1 MTEESVDDLLQ
12 TLGGV
17 TAVDTSEVENNLWS
31 EVKAATGTAS
41 KDVTKQEK
49 LQGSLRAVARE
60 ITAVEAALDSLDAAA
75 EEQLGD
81 NVDAEEA
88 NASTATGRSTECQE
102 DVENAP
108 DMKLQR
114 AGLAQRLVD
123 LQTTQH
129 RLQDALE
136 AATAPTPASESAEVQ
151 EGRGVGHEPGAVLQE
166 DSTLEDQLNANEGN
180 PLVETERDRL
190 IRLGVLTPF
199 DRLDGFERRV
209 QSRSAPATQS
219 VGRSAGEASTSGR
232 SSDQTA
238 RDPFQ
243 RLASQ
248 LNDIE
253 ASKHRSMLVDPSQL
267 PPRER
272 KAAKVGELFWRQAAS
287 GKDVAPKRRRR
298 QTLARERRRRPKL
311 PGAYKR
317 KRIRRAGETDGG
329 SEQEEDEGGAST
341 PLPSSSRRRLSQP
354 GASGIDS
361 EPSGSDSGNSEAED
375 VLGEWDD
382 AEDEMYKARL
392 EQWRAKRSAL
402 TAADIAPGQAP
413 GASAPAAG
421 GGTAAEADAAD
432 QEDLMADVAFDGGFS
447 VPGNI
452 YNRLFDYQKTGRLHS
467 TIFGVKWLWELHTQR
482 AGGIIGDEMGL
493 GKTVQLAVFLAGL
506 HHSRR
511 FRPSIIVCPATVLR
525 QWLRELR
532 LWYPP
537 FRVIV
542 LHESQRAGIAPRPSR
557 HELVK
562 LVKNSET
569 GILLT
574 SYDQLRLQRSELL
587 AVNWGYA
594 ILDEGHKIRNPDAEI
609 TLVAK
614 QLATVHRIIMSGSP
628 IQNQLT
634 ELWSLFDFVFPGKL
648 GTLPVFRAQFALPIK
663 IGGYA
668 NASAMQVSTAFK
680 CAVVLRDLIAPYL
693 LRRRKA
699 DVAQQLPKKTEQVLF
714 CSLTTDQRDLYRSY
728 LASEEVQDILNDRR
742 NALAGIDILRKIC
755 NHPDLLQ
762 RRQWES
768 TERYGDPV
776 RSGKLVVALKVLQHW
791 KQQGHKA
798 LFFTQ
803 TQQMLDIVERAVQ
816 SAGVRYHRMDG
827 STAVGARARLVDD
840 FNSNDRVFVF
850 LLTTKVGGLGI
861 NLTGADRVLLYDPDW
876 NPSTDMQAR
885 ERAWRI
891 GQKREVT
898 VYRLITS
905 GTIEEKVYHRQIYKQ
920 FLTEKVLRDP
930 KQKRFFKSK
939 DIHDL
944 FTLGDQYGGASETAQ
959 IFSSLHGG
967 LEVPLDP
974 DSVAVPVQTDATA
987 GNKDGPS
994 EAAPGDSS
1002 GEEAEADASGPS
1014 GSRSTARRRRRS
1026 DASSGAPR
1034 GSDPAEPATL
1044 AGALAAS
1051 QEPPG
1056 EVDDAKILR
1065 DLFEGTG
1072 VMSALDHSKIEGAN
1086 NPEALNIDAQAARI
1100 ARRAAAALR
1109 QSRAALMTAPV
1120 NQPTWTGRSGGSG
1133 APRFGATSN
1142 QRLARASSSEPGD
1155 SEGPAAG
1162 ASAEPRRGAGA
1173 GLGRFG
1179 GGLAGTTGGLAPS
1192 SSVLLARL
1200 RERQAAVNAAA
1211 SSAARNDPEVEEA
1224 HELSQRIVAYLEQ
1237 AGGQSDSQ
1245 ALIQHFSADLPAA
1258 KAPLFRQL
1266 LQQVARLRRDP
1277 SAGKIWVLRPEFVTD
1292 R

>member
-1 MTEESVDDLLQ
+1 
-12 TLGGV
+12 
-17 TAVDTSEVENNLWS
+17 
-31 EVKAATGTAS
+31 
-41 KDVTKQEK
+41 
-49 LQGSLRAVARE
+49 
-60 ITAVEAALDSLDAAA
+60 
-75 EEQLGD
+75 
-81 NVDAEEA
+81 
-88 NASTATGRSTECQE
+88 
-102 DVENAP
+102 
-108 DMKLQR
+108 
-114 AGLAQRLVD
+114 
-123 LQTTQH
+123 
-129 RLQDALE
+129 
-136 AATAPTPASESAEVQ
+136 
-151 EGRGVGHEPGAVLQE
+151 
-166 DSTLEDQLNANEGN
+166 
-180 PLVETERDRL
+180 
-190 IRLGVLTPF
+190 
-199 DRLDGFERRV
+199 
-209 QSRSAPATQS
+209 
-219 VGRSAGEASTSGR
+219 
-232 SSDQTA
+232 
-238 RDPFQ
+238 
-243 RLASQ
+243 
-248 LNDIE
+248 
-253 ASKHRSMLVDPSQL
+253 
-267 PPRER
+267 
-272 KAAKVGELFWRQAAS
+272 
-287 GKDVAPKRRRR
+287 
-298 QTLARERRRRPKL
+298 
-311 PGAYKR
+311 
-317 KRIRRAGETDGG
+317 
-329 SEQEEDEGGAST
+329 
-341 PLPSSSRRRLSQP
+341 
-354 GASGIDS
+354 
-361 EPSGSDSGNSEAED
+361 
-375 VLGEWDD
+375 
-382 AEDEMYKARL
+382 
-392 EQWRAKRSAL
+392 
-402 TAADIAPGQAP
+402 
-413 GASAPAAG
+413 
-421 GGTAAEADAAD
+421 
-432 QEDLMADVAFDGGFS
+432 
-447 VPGNI
+447 
-452 YNRLFDYQKTGRLHS
+452 
-467 TIFGVKWLWELHTQR
+467 
-482 AGGIIGDEMGL
+482 MGL

-506 HHSRR
+506 HHSGR

-542 LHESQRAGIAPRPSR
+542 LHESQRSGNAPRPSR
-557 HELVK
+557 QKLVQ
-562 LVKNSET
+562 LVKNSQA

-628 IQNQLT
+628 IQNHLT

-648 GTLPVFRAQFALPIK
+648 GTLPVFRAQFALPIQ

-728 LASEEVQDILNDRR
+728 LASDEVQDILNDRR

-768 TERYGDPV
+768 TEKYGDPV

-816 SAGVRYHRMDG
+816 AAGFRYHRMDG

-840 FNSNDRVFVF
+840 FNGNEQVFVF

-898 VYRLITS
+898 IYRLITS

-920 FLTEKVLRDP
+920 FLTEKVLQDP

-944 FTLGDQYGGASETAQ
+944 FTLGDQYAGASETAH

-974 DSVAVPVQTDATA
+974 DSVAVPA
-987 GNKDGPS
+987 
-994 EAAPGDSS
+994 EAA
-1002 GEEAEADASGPS
+1002 GP
-1014 GSRSTARRRRRS
+1014 A
-1026 DASSGAPR
+1026 
-1034 GSDPAEPATL
+1034 
-1044 AGALAAS
+1044 
-1051 QEPPG
+1051 G

-1109 QSRAALMTAPV
+1109 QSRAACVTAPV

-1142 QRLARASSSEPGD
+1142 QRLARGALSEPGS
-1155 SEGPAAG
+1155 SEAAPAD
-1162 ASAEPRRGAGA
+1162 AGA
-1173 GLGRFG
+1173 GEVRRGTAGLARFG
-1179 GGLAGTTGGLAPS
+1179 GGQAGTTGGLAPS

-1200 RERQAAVNAAA
+1200 RERQAAVSAAA

-1224 HELSQRIVAYLEQ
+1224 HELSQRIVAYLEE
-1237 AGGQSDSQ
+1237 AGGQADSH
-1245 ALIQHFSADLPAA
+1245 AVIQHFAPSLPAA

-1266 LQQVARLRRDP
+1266 LQQVASLRRNP
-1277 SAGKIWVLRPEFVTD
+1277 SAGKIWVLRPDFVTD